1 LRQKENVLKNQWDQF
16 KDKINEYGNFSGD
29 RKKLDT
35 FLESLSSHIQQLGS
49 DYIRVIKSLDDTDSN
64 IGTLWL
70 KGIVDYIVNDST
82 KILMTS

>member
-1 LRQKENVLKNQWDQF
+1 
-16 KDKINEYGNFSGD
+16 
-29 RKKLDT
+29 
-35 FLESLSSHIQQLGS
+35 
-49 DYIRVIKSLDDTDSN
+49 VIKSLDDTDSN